1 MVFFPEC
8 EWRWDSNV
16 YPSTS
21 LKHEGREVLFHP
33 DYSCGTAA
41 ARGETILQNGGEH
54 FWEVKMTSAVYG
66 TDMVGFQ
73 TLDLFHVKGQDLTIR
88 HCCLFVCCCFDR
100 QKGT

>member
-1 MVFFPEC
+1 MPNPRFIAALELYLYLAWYFFSDC

-41 ARGETILQNGGEH
+41 ARGENILQNGGEH

-66 TDMVGFQ
+66 TDMVGFP
-73 TLDLFHVKGQDLTIR
+73 TLDPF
-88 HCCLFVCCCFDR
+88 
-100 QKGT
+100 